1 VWQYGDWQE
10 VVIQMLIKA
19 GPEVVQQQ
27 KITGRAALKTKTPDC
42 VAYLEYLQSQRKV
55 DKFIKSN
62 LGTSNQGTN
71 TTIWRATDRIREI

>member
-1 VWQYGDWQE
+1 MWSYGDWQE
-10 VVIQMLIKA
+10 EVVQMLIKA
-19 GPEVVQQQ
+19 GPKGVQQQ
-27 KITGRAALKTKTPDC
+27 KITGRVVVKAKAADC

-71 TTIWRATDRIREI
+71 TTIWRATNKITEI